1 MASLINSPIHSAG
14 PTRVWPPL
22 RVHECFEILADRQ
35 PQAPAVILGDG
46 TLTYAELDQKANA
59 LAHAL
64 LARELSAEE
73 PVGVL
78 TERSGSLPIAFLA
91 ILKAGGAYVPMG
103 ADLPAQ
109 RLANMAAQSS
119 MRCLIALDGLEPPV
133 ELLAALGASPAILRP
148 EELNGESHRPNQP
161 GKPTDLV
168 AILFGP
174 GAQPKG
180 ILLQHDACINL
191 AYGHIN
197 AHCITPDDRLLMAAA
212 PGFIL
217 GFRELC
223 VPLLAGAAS
232 VPVSRALLDDPA

>member
-1 MASLINSPIHSAG
+1 MASLINSPIHTAG
-14 PTRVWPPL
+14 PTRVWPAL
-22 RVHECFEILADRQ
+22 SVHECFEILADRQ

-119 MRCLIALDGLEPPV
+119 MRCLIALDGLEPPA
-133 ELLAALGASPAILRP
+133 ELVGALGASPPFSRREKRTAKS
-148 EELNGESHRPNQP
+148 NGPTRQGKQP
-161 GKPTDLV
+161 DLF

-180 ILLQHDACINL
+180 
-191 AYGHIN
+191 
-197 AHCITPDDRLLMAAA
+197 
-212 PGFIL
+212 
-217 GFRELC
+217 
-223 VPLLAGAAS
+223 
-232 VPVSRALLDDPA
+232 